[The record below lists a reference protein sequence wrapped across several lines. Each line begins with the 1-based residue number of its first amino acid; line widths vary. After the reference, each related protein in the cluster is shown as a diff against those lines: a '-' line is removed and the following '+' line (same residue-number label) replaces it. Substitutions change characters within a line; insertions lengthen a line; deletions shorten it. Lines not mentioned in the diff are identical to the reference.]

1 MSSQDNRLLP
11 PPTNLDRPLHELA
24 RPSQPAPQAY
34 TLREQSDLRDYLNII
49 LKRKWLILSL
59 IVIVTTLSALYMF
72 SAPSIYE
79 AETTIQIEPKR
90 QSILRSKD
98 IVLNAPGD
106 PAYWNTQ
113 LKLLENP
120 ELMRQVALRLDLP
133 NNAEFLGGQKET
145 GIVATLR
152 RLFGRTQPSQNKA
165 EPVVPINAEALPTGL
180 ENLTPEQ
187 IAKLEPYEGALR
199 GGLTVEPITTTNLVT
214 LKFRHT
220 SPAVAQK
227 VADTIAQVFILNDIR
242 RETSGSQNA
251 LDTLARQIADLQ
263 LTIRQLEEQRLN
275 YLRNN
280 NLPLGDVK
288 GQNLTAERV
297 GTLSAQLLEA
307 ERTRKDLQSSHEAA
321 QRTTDPYAV
330 PEVQQDKA
338 IQDLQKKI
346 GELEE
351 KRSALLVK
359 YTPEWPEV
367 KTTEA
372 QINQLQQELEKTARG
387 IKAALKSR
395 YEAAIAREQKLRA
408 AYEQERGAAN
418 QQSQSEVML
427 SSLNQQIETNKELY
441 NTYVQRQKETEFVSS
456 DRTNNIT
463 VATPSRLPRAPVG
476 PPRGRNIAI
485 SFLLSL
491 CAGIGLAVLL
501 HNLDDSLRSVEDVE
515 HYLNLPTL
523 ALIPAAR
530 QLAPRRNKPAQPLLT
545 GGNGNNVLAL
555 ASETRS
561 PMAEAY
567 RHLRTSLLFSSAGH
581 PPKVILVT
589 SAQPSEGKTTTAVNT
604 AIMLAQT
611 GANVLVVDCDLRR
624 PSVHAHFGLANT
636 SGLTNFLAG
645 DTELVAVLQASEKL
659 PNLSVLASGPVPPNP
674 AELLGSNE
682 MVKLLE
688 LLSENFTHIIIDS
701 PPVISFTDAVILS
714 TLVDGVM
721 LVVHGGK
728 SSRGVARR
736 ARQQLMDV
744 GARIYGVVLNNV
756 NTKSHEYSYY
766 YNHYARYYR
775 DDEDEAESSAAVVG
789 R

>member
-11 PPTNLDRPLHELA
+11 SPVSLERPLHDLA

-34 TLREQSDLRDYLNII
+34 TLNEQSGLRDYFNII
-49 LKRKWLILSL
+49 SKRKWLIISL
-59 IVIVTTLSALYMF
+59 VIIITVLSALYMF
-72 SAPSIYE
+72 SLPSVYE
-79 AETTIQIEPKR
+79 AETTIQIEPKK
-90 QSILRSKD
+90 QSILQTKD
-98 IVLNAPGD
+98 VTINAPTD

-113 LKLLENP
+113 LRLLENP

-133 NNAEFLGGQKET
+133 NNAEFFGGQKST
-145 GIVATLR
+145 GILVTLR
-152 RLFGRTQPSQNKA
+152 RLFGREPAPQPNKQA
-165 EPVVPINAEALPTGL
+165 AIVPVNADALPTGA

-199 GGLTVEPITTTNLVT
+199 GGLTVEPILRTNLVT
-214 LKFRHT
+214 LRFRHT
-220 SPAVAQK
+220 NPAVAQK
-227 VADTIAQVFILNDIR
+227 VADAIAQVFILNDIKR
-242 RETSGSQNA
+242 DTSGSQNA
-251 LDTLARQIADLQ
+251 LDTLSRQIADLQ

-307 ERTRKDLQSSHEAA
+307 ERTRKDLQSSYESA
-321 QRTTDPYAV
+321 QRATDSYSI
-330 PEVQQDKA
+330 PEVQEDKSVQA
-338 IQDLQKKI
+338 LRAKI
-346 GELEE
+346 GELAE

-367 KTTEA
+367 KTIEA
-372 QINQLQQELEKTARG
+372 QIKQLEQELEKTANG
-387 IKAALKSR
+387 IKATLKSR
-395 YEAAIAREQKLRA
+395 YESAIAREKKLRD

-418 QQSQSEVML
+418 QQGQSIVLL

-476 PPRGRNIAI
+476 PPRTRNIII

-491 CAGIGLAVLL
+491 FAGIGLAVLL
-501 HNLDDSLRSVEDVE
+501 HNLDDSLKTVDDVD
-515 HYLNLPTL
+515 HYLSLPTL

-530 QLAPRRNKPAQPLLT
+530 QLAPRRSKLATSLN
-545 GGNGNNVLAL
+545 GGNGNNALAL

-624 PSVHAHFGLANT
+624 PSVHSHFGLVNT
-636 SGLTNFLAG
+636 AGLTNFLSG

-775 DDEDEAESSAAVVG
+775 DEDEAESSTAAVG

>member
-1 MSSQDNRLLP
+1 M
-11 PPTNLDRPLHELA
+11 
-24 RPSQPAPQAY
+24 
-34 TLREQSDLRDYLNII
+34 
-49 LKRKWLILSL
+49 
-59 IVIVTTLSALYMF
+59 VIVTVLSALYMF
-72 SAPSIYE
+72 SLPSIYE
-79 AETTIQIEPKR
+79 AETTIQIEPKK
-90 QSILRSKD
+90 QSILQTKD
-98 IVLNAPGD
+98 VTINAPTD

-133 NNAEFLGGQKET
+133 NNPDFYGGQKSV
-145 GIVATLR
+145 GIIPSIR
-152 RLFGRTQPSQNKA
+152 RLLGREAAPAPNTQPA
-165 EPVVPINAEALPTGL
+165 IVPVYSETLPTG
-180 ENLTPEQ
+180 EETLTPAQ
-187 IAKLEPYEGALR
+187 LARLEPYEGSLR
-199 GGLTVEPITTTNLVT
+199 GGLTIEPIIRTNLVT

-220 SPAVAQK
+220 NPAIAQK
-227 VADTIAQVFILNDIR
+227 VADAIAQVFILNDIKR
-242 RETSGSQNA
+242 DTSGSQNA
-251 LDTLARQIADLQ
+251 LDTLSRQIADLQ

-307 ERTRKDLQSSHEAA
+307 EKTRKDLESAFQSALRA
-321 QRTTDPYAV
+321 KDPYSI
-330 PEVQQDKA
+330 PEVQDDKGVQA
-338 IQDLQKKI
+338 LRTKI
-346 GELEE
+346 GELQE
-351 KRSALLVK
+351 KRSALMVK
-359 YTPEWPEV
+359 YTAEWPEV
-367 KTTEA
+367 KTVEA
-372 QINQLQQELEKTARG
+372 QIKQLEQELENTANG
-387 IKAALKSR
+387 IKGTLRSR
-395 YEAAIAREQKLRA
+395 YESALDREKKLRD
-408 AYEQERGAAN
+408 AYVQERGAAN
-418 QQSQSEVML
+418 QQGQSVVML

-456 DRTNNIT
+456 DRVNNIS
-463 VATPSRLPRAPVG
+463 VATPSRLPGAPIG
-476 PPRGRNIAI
+476 PPRMRNVVV

-491 CAGIGLAVLL
+491 FAGIGLAVLL
-501 HNLDDSLRSVEDVE
+501 HNLDDSLKSVEDID
-515 HYLNLPTL
+515 HYLNLPML
-523 ALIPAAR
+523 AMIPSA
-530 QLAPRRNKPAQPLLT
+530 KLLT
-545 GGNGNNVLAL
+545 PKRTKNLRPMLGNGNGHTNVLAL

-581 PPKVILVT
+581 PPKTILVT
-589 SAQPSEGKTTTAVNT
+589 SAQPGEGKTTTAVNT

-624 PSVHAHFGLANT
+624 PSVHAHFGLPNS

-645 DTELVAVLQASEKL
+645 DTELVEVLQASDKL
-659 PNLSVLASGPVPPNP
+659 SNLSVLTSGAVPPNP
-674 AELLGSNE
+674 AELLGSSE
-682 MVKLLE
+682 MVKLLK
-688 LLSENFTHIIIDS
+688 LLSENFTHIILDS

-736 ARQQLMDV
+736 ARQQLTDV

-766 YNHYARYYR
+766 YNHYARYYSDSDGPEVTVER
-775 DDEDEAESSAAVVG
+775 RVNG
-789 R
+789 